1 MNKVMISWLVDGH
14 DPQSVTILR
23 LPAGCRAVVTVDD
36 TTLGPAIGGVRMN
49 SDVSAAE
56 VIRLAR
62 AMTLKNAAAGLPHGG
77 GKSGIHTPAEFARAD
92 TEQVVRAFAYAI
104 RDMNDYVPGPD
115 MGTDETAMAWIHDE
129 NGRAVG
135 LPQALG
141 GIPLD
146 EVGATGYGL
155 AICAQALE
163 DTGRLHL
170 AGSHV
175 AIQGFGA
182 VGRHAARFL
191 AERGAVIVA
200 VSDRSGAVFDPQG
213 LDVAALAAVKQSGR
227 TLAQAPEVKMLTTD
241 ELLTLDCDV
250 LIPAAQPDVIN
261 VGNAERVHARIV
273 LSGANIAVT
282 EAAETVLHQRGV
294 LAVPGIIANAGGVIC
309 AATEYRGGDQAQAFA
324 AIAQRIHANTT
335 ELIDRMSTGGRLPTE
350 AAQEMAL
357 ERIRAA
363 AGYRRRF

>member
-200 VSDRSGAVFDPQG
+200 VSDRSSAVFDPQG
-213 LDVAALAAVKQSGR
+213 PWTPSTRRWPRSGTWVGTPSR
-227 TLAQAPEVKMLTTD
+227 HRPRSATSRRSPCSPT
-241 ELLTLDCDV
+241 
-250 LIPAAQPDVIN
+250 PAAASWDCSARPRRSSK
-261 VGNAERVHARIV
+261 AE
-273 LSGANIAVT
+273 
-282 EAAETVLHQRGV
+282 
-294 LAVPGIIANAGGVIC
+294 PC
-309 AATEYRGGDQAQAFA
+309 
-324 AIAQRIHANTT
+324 
-335 ELIDRMSTGGRLPTE
+335 LPP
-350 AAQEMAL
+350 
-357 ERIRAA
+357 
-363 AGYRRRF
+363 